1 MASEREVID
10 LYCRLEKVFGEHSFW
25 IREMTVFTV
34 SGVIGRAA
42 VIERF
47 RKTADDIADSFRNYY
62 PGAIC
67 EKIRGFYAE
76 RTLIIIEAV
85 RAYTYE
91 NAALYD
97 NARSMLGNNSRNIAA
112 YFFEINPI
120 YSAETLLNYLS
131 QNDEYIIRQLQQRFA
146 GKFDGEILS
155 FDLGYSI
162 MIDMADY
169 LSDSIS
175 KTVLQ

>member
-1 MASEREVID
+1 M
-10 LYCRLEKVFGEHSFW
+10 EKVLGEHSFW

-47 RKTADDIADSFRNYY
+47 RKTADDIADNFRNYY
-62 PGAIC
+62 PSAVC
-67 EKIRGFYAE
+67 DKIRGFYAE
-76 RTLIIIEAV
+76 RTLIIIEIV
-85 RAYTYE
+85 RSYTYE

-97 NARSMLGNNSRNIAA
+97 NALSMLGNNSQNIAA

-120 YSAETLLNYLS
+120 YSAETVLNYLR
-131 QNDEYIIRQLQQRFA
+131 QNDEYIVRQLKQRFA
-146 GKFDGEILS
+146 GEFDVEILS
-155 FDLGYSI
+155 FDLGYSN

-175 KTVLQ
+175 KTVL